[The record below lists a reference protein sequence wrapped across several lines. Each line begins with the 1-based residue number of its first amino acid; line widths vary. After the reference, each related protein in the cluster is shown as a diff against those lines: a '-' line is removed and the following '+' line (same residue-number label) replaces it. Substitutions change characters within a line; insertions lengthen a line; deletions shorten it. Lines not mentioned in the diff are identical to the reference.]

1 MLKRGE
7 VKAGPG
13 VRSGRIT
20 RAKILERWR
29 WERRILKKP
38 NNKNCESKERMQRDP
53 ETERTER
60 RLTSK
65 VEH

>member
-13 VRSGRIT
+13 VRIT
-20 RAKILERWR
+20 RAKMLERWR
-29 WERRILKKP
+29 WERRILKKKEE
-38 NNKNCESKERMQRDP
+38 KNCESKERMQRDP